1 MNIAPFTQRITF
13 VSRQFTQDLAED
25 KAYFGVSNG
34 DNHLFELGA
43 SVSGFYKFKAL
54 ENVFIENRLAV
65 YTDYLG
71 EPENIDFDYSLT
83 ATMKVNAYISTQ
95 LEVQLVYDDNAV
107 QALQSREVFGVGVSL
122 TL

>member
-1 MNIAPFTQRITF
+1 MSVDSLR
-13 VSRQFTQDLAED
+13 
-25 KAYFGVSNG
+25 KG

-43 SVSGFYKFKAL
+43 SVSGFYKFEAL
-54 ENVFIENRLAV
+54 ENVFIENRLAL

-83 ATMKVNAYISTQ
+83 ATMKVNSFISTQ
-95 LEVQLVYDDNAV
+95 LEVQLDYDDNAV